1 MKNILFCG
9 KKEKFDG
16 ILTSMLSILKRSD
29 FDNEYTFYIYTI
41 NNEQNDPIVDKQ
53 IEFLNDIAV
62 GFNAS
67 SKVVKIDVTDIYNKE
82 YTDSKTLNY
91 YSSTALMRM
100 LVDLVPNMPEKL
112 LYVDAN
118 LIFNKDINM
127 VYDINIDNFEFGVGH
142 DLKCSIDSEIV
153 LLNLKKIKENNTL
166 VKTREIVKNNEVV
179 SIFDEAVV
187 KVTDNYLPISKYIN
201 KEKVLQNKNIIKE
214 FLKVVA
220 EKRYSVNDDKV
231 LNNKK
236 FSDIYEEYKELK
248 NIYFGYY
255 TAC

>member
-29 FDNEYTFYIYTI
+29 YDNAYTFYIYTVK
-41 NNEQNDPIVDKQ
+41 NEQNDPIVDKH
-53 IEFLNDIAV
+53 IDFLNDIAV
-62 GFNAS
+62 GFNVDN
-67 SKVVKIDVTDIYNKE
+67 KVIKIDVTEIYNSE
-82 YTDSKTLNY
+82 YNNIKTLNY

-100 LVDLVPNMPEKL
+100 LVDLVPNMPEKM

-127 VYDINIDNFEFGVGH
+127 VYDINIDNYEFAVGH

-153 LLNLKKIKENNTL
+153 LLNINKIKESNTL
-166 VKTREIVKNNEVV
+166 VKTREIVKNNEVK
-179 SIFDEAVV
+179 SIMDDAVIT
-187 KVTDNYLPISKYIN
+187 VTDSYLAISKMIN
-201 KEKVLQNKNIIKE
+201 KEKVLQNKNVIKE
-214 FLKVVA
+214 FLKIVA
-220 EKRYSVNDDKV
+220 EKRYAQTDDKV
-231 LNNKK
+231 LKDKK